1 MTAAAPENPHLRNR
15 LLASLHA
22 DDLAALE
29 PHLREVLL
37 LVGNALHRPGE
48 KIEQVYF
55 LHDGVVSLMAVM
67 EDGTMVETVS
77 VGHEGAIG
85 TIEGFGSLQAF
96 TCALVQVP
104 GTASRMPG
112 VLFRR
117 FIAENDELREIVNQ
131 YHMAVMAS
139 VQQTSACNAFHDL
152 TSRLSRILL
161 LVGDRCADSVR
172 LTQETLAG
180 MLGVQRTSVTSV
192 VRELRSLG
200 AIDYQ
205 RGTIKILDRDKLKG
219 SACECYGTIR
229 RSVDIGFKP
238 AQGSQNES

>member
-15 LLASLHA
+15 LLASLPP

-37 LVGNALHRPGE
+37 IVGNALHRPGE

-96 TCALVQVP
+96 TCALVQVA
-104 GTASRMPG
+104 GTASRMSG
-112 VLFRR
+112 ALFRQVV
-117 FIAENDELREIVNQ
+117 AENDELKKIINH
-131 YHMAVMAS
+131 YHMAVMAN

-161 LVGDRCADSVR
+161 LVGDRCADDVR
-172 LTQETLAG
+172 LTQEALAG

-192 VRELRSLG
+192 VRELRTLG
-200 AIDYQ
+200 AISYQ
-205 RGTIKILDRDKLKG
+205 RGAIKILDRDKLKD
-219 SACECYGTIR
+219 SVCECYRTIR
-229 RSVDIGFKP
+229 RSVDTGFKP
-238 AQGSQNES
+238 GQGSQNES

>member
-15 LLASLHA
+15 LLASLPA

-37 LVGNALHRPGE
+37 IVGNALHRPGE
-48 KIEQVYF
+48 KIDQVYF

-96 TCALVQVP
+96 TCALVQVA
-104 GTASRMPG
+104 GSASRMSG
-112 VLFRR
+112 ATFRR
-117 FIAENDELREIVNQ
+117 ILAENEELRESINQ

-152 TSRLSRILL
+152 MSRVSRILL
-161 LVGDRCADSVR
+161 LVGDRCADDVR
-172 LTQETLAG
+172 LTQEALAG
-180 MLGVQRTSVTSV
+180 MLGAQRTSVTSV
-192 VRELRSLG
+192 LRELRSSG
-200 AIDYQ
+200 AIGYQ
-205 RGTIKILDRDKLKG
+205 RGAIRILDRERLNR
-219 SACECYGTIR
+219 SVCECYDTIR
-229 RSVDIGFKP
+229 RSIDIGFKP
-238 AQGSQNES
+238 AQGSQNER